1 MARIGSFGGVT
12 FEVSTDKV
20 LTFNGLS
27 RGGSARW
34 SLHEIH
40 LKKPMPEFL
49 GPGQETVSFKI
60 RFTALHGVNPETE
73 LNKLRAFRDT
83 GKVSSFILG
92 TQPISS
98 SYWYIDDISE
108 DYKTIDGKGRIISV
122 DATVTLKEYPKP
134 IIPAV
139 NPKPK
144 PKPKAKAK
152 PPASKRKPLGKITIK
167 ANMLNCRA
175 APSLK
180 GKIVKVLRKNQTF
193 TVYGTKKTD
202 ITWYDLGGG
211 LYCSASPTYT
221 TFKKG

>member
-1 MARIGSFGGVT
+1 MAKVGSFGGVT
-12 FEVSTDKV
+12 FEVSAKKV
-20 LTFNGLS
+20 LTFNDFTRS
-27 RGGSARW
+27 GSARW
-34 SLHEIH
+34 GIH
-40 LKKPMPEFL
+40 DINLKKPMPEFL
-49 GPGQETVSFKI
+49 GPGQETISFKI
-60 RFTALHGVNPETE
+60 KLNALHGVNPKAE
-73 LNKLRAFRDT
+73 LNRLRSFRDT

-92 TQPISS
+92 TKPISS

-139 NPKPK
+139 KPKPK

-167 ANMLNCRA
+167 AYMLNCRA

-193 TVYGTKKTD
+193 IVYGTKKTD

-211 LYCSASPTYT
+211 KYCSANPKYVS
-221 TFKKG
+221 FKKG

>member
-1 MARIGSFGGVT
+1 MAKVGSFGGVA
-12 FEVSTDKV
+12 FEVSTKKV
-20 LTFNGLS
+20 LTFSDFS
-27 RGGSARW
+27 RSGSSRW
-34 SLHEIH
+34 SVHDIH

-49 GPGQETVSFKI
+49 GPGQETISFKI
-60 RFTALHGVNPETE
+60 KLHALYGVNPETE

-92 TQPISS
+92 TKPISS

-108 DYKTIDGKGRIISV
+108 GYKTIDGKGRVISV
-122 DATVTLKEYPKP
+122 EATITLKEYPKP
-134 IIPAV
+134 IIPQV
-139 NPKPK
+139 KSK
-144 PKPKAKAK
+144 HKSKQKK
-152 PPASKRKPLGKITIK
+152 PPTSKRKPLGKITIK
-167 ANMLNCRA
+167 VGMLNCRA

-211 LYCSASPTYT
+211 KYCSANPKYVL
-221 TFKKG
+221 FKKG